1 MLGLCRDIA
10 GLAATNVSVLIVGES
25 GTGKELLARALHE
38 LSPRAEG
45 PFIAVNCAAIPENLL
60 ESEFFG
66 HEKGAFTGAIRTT
79 TGKVELANKGTL
91 FLDEIGD
98 MPPALQAKLLRF
110 LQERTIERVGGHKQI
125 AVHIRVV
132 SATNQGL
139 QGLIQTGR
147 RAGVDRGCTYG

>member
-91 FLDEIGD
+91 FLDAIGD
-98 MPPALQAKLLRF
+98 MPPALQSNLLRF
-110 LQERTIERVGGHKQI
+110 LQHRTIERVGAHTQIPAALPAVSPPPQAPQARKQ
-125 AVHIRVV
+125 
-132 SATNQGL
+132 
-139 QGLIQTGR
+139 
-147 RAGVDRGCTYG
+147 

>member
-1 MLGLCRDIA
+1 MLVR
-10 GLAATNVSVLIVGES
+10 
-25 GTGKELLARALHE
+25 
-38 LSPRAEG
+38 P
-45 PFIAVNCAAIPENLL
+45 
-60 ESEFFG
+60 
-66 HEKGAFTGAIRTT
+66 EKGAFPGAMRTT

-125 AVHIRVV
+125 AVDIRVV

-139 QGLIQTGR
+139 QGLIQKGGFR
-147 RAGVDRGCTYG
+147 QDLYYRISEGVVEIPPDRKSTRMNSSH